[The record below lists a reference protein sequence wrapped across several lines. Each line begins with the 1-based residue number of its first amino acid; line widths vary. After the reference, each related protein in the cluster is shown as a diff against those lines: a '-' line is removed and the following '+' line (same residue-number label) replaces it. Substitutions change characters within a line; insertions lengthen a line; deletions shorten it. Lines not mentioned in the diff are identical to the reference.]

1 MWKIA
6 CEDRYYDFKIP
17 IYLKHVWKILQKHHL
32 EWAML
37 YVKSKILLWIFY
49 LSIQVHVQYTGIC
62 LSKIGFY
69 FLLVW
74 LVMVGDVPI
83 SGGSTVSLFPCM
95 WSSLNRGRSPTS
107 LGRVTRSFSL
117 KHSWKHI
124 SQVPI
129 RRNITLSPF
138 PPFSLSLSLEH
149 ISGLYFILDSY
160 AVPTNLYIYI

>member
-1 MWKIA
+1 MGVTQGLFSPLNT
-6 CEDRYYDFKIP
+6 CLDP
-17 IYLKHVWKILQKHHL
+17 T
-32 EWAML
+32 
-37 YVKSKILLWIFY
+37 KSKFPVRRKITSDFFNLKNCKWGQILWFQISDLFKTCMKNTTKTPFQMGNVKCQVQNSILNYF
-49 LSIQVHVQYTGIC
+49 LSVHVQYTGIC

-74 LVMVGDVPI
+74 LVMVRDVPI

-124 SQVPI
+124 
-129 RRNITLSPF
+129 
-138 PPFSLSLSLEH
+138 
-149 ISGLYFILDSY
+149 
-160 AVPTNLYIYI
+160 

>member
-1 MWKIA
+1 MKNTTKTPFQMGNVK
-6 CEDRYYDFKIP
+6 CQ
-17 IYLKHVWKILQKHHL
+17 VQNSILN
-32 EWAML
+32 
-37 YVKSKILLWIFY
+37 YF
-49 LSIQVHVQYTGIC
+49 LSVHVQYTGIC

-74 LVMVGDVPI
+74 LVMVRDVPI

-124 SQVPI
+124 
-129 RRNITLSPF
+129 
-138 PPFSLSLSLEH
+138 
-149 ISGLYFILDSY
+149 
-160 AVPTNLYIYI
+160 

>member
-1 MWKIA
+1 MYEK
-6 CEDRYYDFKIP
+6 YY
-17 IYLKHVWKILQKHHL
+17 KHHL
-32 EWAML
+32 KWAML
-37 YVKSKILLWIFY
+37 NVKSKILFWIIFY
-49 LSIQVHVQYTGIC
+49 LSIQVHVQYTECTGIC

-74 LVMVGDVPI
+74 LVWVRDVPI

-124 SQVPI
+124 YITSAYI
-129 RRNITLSPF
+129 RRNL
-138 PPFSLSLSLEH
+138 SLSLSLSLLN
-149 ISGLYFILDSY
+149 ISL
-160 AVPTNLYIYI
+160 IYILYWI